1 MGKLETKTKA
11 LIQGEDTAFHAAR
24 TAVGTS
30 RYRGTAIAVGILFI
44 VATAFSLVSTSLT
57 GPLTGSSSYLV
68 SISANANQLTW
79 GALFLLGAAVA
90 VALIPA
96 VIYPVL
102 KRVNEGMALGYLGL
116 RVLESVTQVVGA
128 FVLLMMIPASQG
140 FVAGGATV
148 GSYQVT
154 GALLLAANNW
164 AFWLDPLVF
173 GIDAAILYSLT
184 YRSKLIPRW
193 LSLWG
198 LVGAPLVFAVGLL
211 GMFGIQMTYLAVP
224 IGVQEMA
231 MAVWLIARG
240 FNPSAVARMGD

>member
-1 MGKLETKTKA
+1 MRKLETETKA
-11 LIQGEDTAFHAAR
+11 LIQSEDTVLPAAKTGSGTSMYRR
-24 TAVGTS
+24 TAIV
-30 RYRGTAIAVGILFI
+30 VGILFI
-44 VATAFSLVSTSLT
+44 IATAFSLVSTSLT
-57 GPLTGSSSYLV
+57 EPLTGSSSYLV
-68 SISANANQLTW
+68 SISANADQMTW

-96 VIYPVL
+96 MVYPVL
-102 KRVNEGMALGYLGL
+102 KRVHEGMALGYLGL
-116 RVLESVTQVVGA
+116 RVLESATQVVGA
-128 FVLLMMIPASQG
+128 FVLLMMISASQG
-140 FVAGGATV
+140 FVVGGATA
-148 GSYQVT
+148 GSYQVS

-173 GIDAAILYSLT
+173 GTDAAILYYLT
-184 YRSKLIPRW
+184 YRSRLIPRW

-224 IGVQEMA
+224 IAVQEMA

-240 FNPSAVARMGD
+240 FNPSAVARMSD